1 MGLFTLGFDRVFKNN
16 SMAQLQVMYC
26 NNPTDLNGFNSLY
39 SGKMSAKDLAF
50 SRFSAFG
57 QYSYPI
63 TPLLNTTISAMWFPD
78 LKGYF
83 AGPSLDYSLAENV
96 DFSLFW
102 QHFDSKIDNTRIRI
116 NLGFLRVKFSF

>member
-1 MGLFTLGFDRVFKNN
+1 MGADKSFKDN
-16 SMAQLQVMYC
+16 SMVQVQLMYC
-26 NNPTDLNGFNSLY
+26 NNPVKMSSFSSLY
-39 SGKMSAKDLAF
+39 LGNLSTKDLAF

-57 QYSYPI
+57 QYSYPV
-63 TPLLNTTISAMWFPD
+63 TPLLNLSLSAMWFPD
-78 LKGYF
+78 LKGFF

-102 QHFDSKIDNTRIRI
+102 QHFESKFSLNRTRI